1 MPRPLPATAA
11 AGAVLLGAAFVL
23 ETATAPAQETFPPLP
38 EDWSA
43 FDHIHSLVIADEES
57 PLYGLHHFYIGETG
71 RDVFLQQQGFPYPEG
86 TTFVG
91 AVYDVVSEGAQHD
104 EGAPAMI
111 TLMVKDPAA
120 QDTGGWRFAAYEP
133 DGTLIEQDVARTC
146 FQCHTQVEET
156 DYVFSRPLGLAVSRP

>member
-1 MPRPLPATAA
+1 MPRIPPTAA
-11 AGAVLLGAAFVL
+11 AAVAALAAALGFGATL
-23 ETATAPAQETFPPLP
+23 APAQETAPALP

-43 FDHIHSLVIADEES
+43 FDHINSLVIADEES

-120 QDTGGWRFAAYEP
+120 EETGGWRFAAYRP
-133 DGTLIEQDVARTC
+133 DGTLIEQDVAQTC

-156 DYVFSRPLGLAVSRP
+156 DFVFSRPLGLVVSRP